1 MPFVNRLGGAP
12 ANLQSKTITKS
23 TDSQIITPD
32 AGYEGIDQVTVSAY
46 NIRCAEALIDSPM
59 EVGEGSD
66 NQSSNNLTLSATLTS
81 CDEGGLPEGWPDLIT
96 INVVISSGNVLF
108 ISGDSNS
115 TKYDETGIIS
125 INAVRKTSTDAA
137 YSSYLSYVTS
147 YSTRSNIS
155 NLNNVVK
162 DNELRVYSGLT
173 TSYHYGYT
181 ASSGEFT
188 MEISHDDS
196 NFIVYMQGLPKFY
209 TKPSAN
215 TSAASIPCTIDDDH
229 FMCSNSANSAI
240 KVKYAIRCFWG
251 VNVDAYP
258 ADDVET

>member
-12 ANLQSKTITKS
+12 VNLQSKTITKS

-32 AGYEGIDQVTVSAY
+32 AGYDGIDKVTVPAY
-46 NIRCAEALIDSPM
+46 SIRCAEALIDSPM
-59 EVGEGSD
+59 EVGEGSN

-81 CDEGGLPEGWPDLIT
+81 CDAGGLPEGLPDLIT
-96 INVVISSGNVLF
+96 INVVLSSGNVLF

-125 INAVRKTSTDAA
+125 INAVRKTNTDAA

-147 YSTRSNIS
+147 YSSRSNIS

-173 TSYHYGYT
+173 TSYHYAYT
-181 ASSGEFT
+181 ASSGEFAI
-188 MEISHDDS
+188 EISHDD
-196 NFIVYMQGLPKFY
+196 NNYIAYMQGLPKFY
-209 TKPSAN
+209 TKQSAN
-215 TSAASIPCTIDDDH
+215 ASGALIPCTIDDDH

-258 ADDVET
+258 ADNIET